1 MSARRWVPERAGRGF
16 DVPIAVIRR
25 SGGGRVLHRRTFVA
39 GLTSLAIPLEARGHP
54 SSLPVIGFLN
64 GASYELS
71 KHLVRA
77 FHQGLTEAGY
87 VEGRNVA
94 IEYRSAEGKYNR
106 LPALA
111 VELAR
116 RPVNVLVAT
125 GTPTGLPAKAATTTI
140 PIVFVT
146 GSDPVE
152 QGLVTNLSRPD
163 GNLTGA
169 TTLAVELG
177 RKRMELLR
185 EVVPAATLVGVLIN
199 PTGPNLK
206 PVLQDMHAAA
216 RSTGLPIHIVHASTE
231 PDLEAAFSSLV
242 QRRVGGLVIGTDTF
256 FNSQS
261 SRLGALTIR
270 HVLPAIYQYREFV
283 AAGGLMSYAGSITDA
298 YRMAGIYT
306 GRILKGAKPADLPV
320 QQSTKA
326 ELFINLKTARAL
338 GLKVPPSLMARA
350 EEIIE

>member
-1 MSARRWVPERAGRGF
+1 MKPRSFLAGLGTL
-16 DVPIAVIRR
+16 A
-25 SGGGRVLHRRTFVA
+25 VA
-39 GLTSLAIPLEARGHP
+39 GHAEAQQP
-54 SSLPVIGFLN
+54 ALPVIGFLN

-71 KHLVRA
+71 KYLVRA
-77 FHQGLTEAGY
+77 FHQGLNETGY

-94 IEYRSAEGKYNR
+94 IEYRSAEGKYDR

-111 VELAR
+111 LDISR
-116 RPVNVLVAT
+116 LNVNVIVAT

-146 GSDPVE
+146 GSDPIE
-152 QGLVTNLSRPD
+152 QGLVTNLNRPT
-163 GNLTGA
+163 GNVTGA

-177 RKRMELLR
+177 RKRMELLH
-185 EVVPAATLVGVLIN
+185 ELVPAARLIGVLIN

-206 PVLQDMHAAA
+206 AVLQDMHAAA
-216 RSTGLPIHIVHASTE
+216 RTVGLPIHIVHASTE
-231 PDLEAAFSSLV
+231 GDFDGAFPSLV

-261 SRLGALTIR
+261 GRLAALTVR
-270 HVLPAIYQYREFV
+270 YAMPAIYQYREFV

-326 ELFINLKTARAL
+326 ELFINLKTAKAL
-338 GLKVPPSLMARA
+338 GLTVPSSLLARA
-350 EEIIE
+350 EDVIE

>member
-1 MSARRWVPERAGRGF
+1 MDRRAF
-16 DVPIAVIRR
+16 
-25 SGGGRVLHRRTFVA
+25 LA
-39 GLTSLAIPLEARGHP
+39 GLAALAVPLDADAQR
-54 SSLPVIGFLN
+54 SAPVIGFLN

-77 FHQGLTEAGY
+77 FHQGLNETGH

-94 IEYRSAEGKYNR
+94 IDYRSAEGKYDR

-111 VELAR
+111 LDLAR
-116 RPVNVLVAT
+116 REVSVIVAT

-146 GSDPVE
+146 GSDPIE
-152 QGLVTNLSRPD
+152 QGLVTNLNRPTR
-163 GNLTGA
+163 NLTGA

-177 RKRMELLR
+177 RKRMELLH
-185 EVVPAATLVGVLIN
+185 ELVPTARLIGVLIN

-206 PVLQDMHAAA
+206 AVLQDMHAAA
-216 RSTGLPIHIVHASTE
+216 RTVGLPIHVTHASTE
-231 PDLEAAFSSLV
+231 RDLDAVFASLAQ
-242 QRRVGGLVIGTDTF
+242 QRVSALAIGTDTF

-261 SRLGALTIR
+261 GRLGALTVR
-270 HVLPAIYQYREFV
+270 YALPAIYQYREFV

-306 GRILKGAKPADLPV
+306 GRILKGAKPSDLPV

-326 ELFINLKTARAL
+326 ELFINRRTATAL
-338 GLKVPPSLMARA
+338 GLTVPSSLLARA
-350 EEIIE
+350 EEVIE